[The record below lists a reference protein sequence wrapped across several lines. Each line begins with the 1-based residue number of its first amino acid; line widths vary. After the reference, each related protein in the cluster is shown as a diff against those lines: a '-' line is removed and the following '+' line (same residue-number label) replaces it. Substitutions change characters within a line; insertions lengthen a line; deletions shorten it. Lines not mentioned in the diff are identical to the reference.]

1 MGSWLRSRSS
11 VAFSS
16 SPVVQ
21 SSPLPSLSA
30 VPVLP
35 AGRVKLI
42 RLLFTPWVEC
52 GVAAS
57 GILCVVCRRCTAKG
71 QRASK
76 QNNPATMDATI
87 YVRKRGFKAL
97 NFVNM
102 TCAGPLNFSNMT
114 PSPGS
119 MNQSA
124 LQLNRPPQPSGRF
137 RSPLAHSAPEMLS
150 GHRFQ
155 KPIPTTTQSISTN
168 RVNAASNPLRPR
180 THTTPDGGGVSMA
193 TCQQTPRQGW

>member
-87 YVRKRGFKAL
+87 YVRKRGFRAL

-124 LQLNRPPQPSGRF
+124 LQLNRPPQPSGRI
-137 RSPLAHSAPEMLS
+137 RDDSAFLRDTNYRVKTILNCLFKGLMGEADV
-150 GHRFQ
+150 G
-155 KPIPTTTQSISTN
+155 PTPCVRHCVKTSIDRGS
-168 RVNAASNPLRPR
+168 
-180 THTTPDGGGVSMA
+180 
-193 TCQQTPRQGW
+193 